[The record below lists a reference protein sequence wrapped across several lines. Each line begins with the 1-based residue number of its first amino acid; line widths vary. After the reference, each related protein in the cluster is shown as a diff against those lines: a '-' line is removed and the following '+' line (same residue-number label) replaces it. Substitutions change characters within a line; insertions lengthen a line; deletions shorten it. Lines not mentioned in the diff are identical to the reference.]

1 MKRRALLAAAVA
13 IAAIITPS
21 SAVSIAR
28 HSEIIHEYRNT
39 PTGCTH
45 STAALA
51 DQQIAARRD
60 GSHDFDFNLGTWHT
74 HIRRL
79 THPLANSNEWF
90 EVEGT
95 VRIRPLWDGKAQL
108 EE

>member
-21 SAVSIAR
+21 SAVSMAR

-39 PTGCTH
+39 STGCTH
-45 STAALA
+45 STAALT
-51 DQQIAARRD
+51 DQQIAAPHD
-60 GSHDFDFNLGTWHT
+60 GSHYFDFNLGTWHP

-79 THPLANSNEWF
+79 AHPLATSNEWS
-90 EVEGT
+90 EVEGS
-95 VRIRPLWDGKAQL
+95 VRIRPLWNG
-108 EE
+108 